1 MDVYERLKLL
11 CKGKGTTIQQM
22 EIDNN
27 MTKGHAYKWK
37 KSTPTYENLLKLS
50 EYFGVSTD
58 YILTGE
64 DNGVSKQDYYFDQE
78 IATIA
83 QEIARHP
90 GMKTLFEASR
100 SLSDEDL
107 QYVNDLIKRFKN
119 K

>member
-58 YILTGE
+58 YILTGV
-64 DNGVSKQDYYFDQE
+64 DNGTYKDNYYDDETEQIAIELQNNKELRAIFDVAKGMSKERLDAFYNLL
-78 IATIA
+78 
-83 QEIARHP
+83 
-90 GMKTLFEASR
+90 K
-100 SLSDEDL
+100 DL
-107 QYVNDLIKRFKN
+107 K
-119 K
+119 

>member
-64 DNGVSKQDYYFDQE
+64 DNGVSKNYYFDQE